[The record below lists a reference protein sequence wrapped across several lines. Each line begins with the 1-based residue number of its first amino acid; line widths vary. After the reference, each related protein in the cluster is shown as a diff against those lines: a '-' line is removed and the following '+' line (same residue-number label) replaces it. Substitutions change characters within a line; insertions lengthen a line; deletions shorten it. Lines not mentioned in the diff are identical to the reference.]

1 MDPKSPRN
9 IARFEEERIAKEL
22 ADEEARAKE
31 EAEKKSIRKKSSIK
45 AAKGK
50 KKI

>member
-22 ADEEARAKE
+22 ADAEARAKE